1 MKNPELTDVGWL
13 GPRDEM
19 DRASHRYGKC
29 SACGEIICVEK
40 AVTDGQSTQVKTSE
54 MLYEVFHTHIKL
66 KHSEDASQT
75 AARMVRE
82 STENK

>member
-1 MKNPELTDVGWL
+1 
-13 GPRDEM
+13 
-19 DRASHRYGKC
+19 
-29 SACGEIICVEK
+29 
-40 AVTDGQSTQVKTSE
+40 